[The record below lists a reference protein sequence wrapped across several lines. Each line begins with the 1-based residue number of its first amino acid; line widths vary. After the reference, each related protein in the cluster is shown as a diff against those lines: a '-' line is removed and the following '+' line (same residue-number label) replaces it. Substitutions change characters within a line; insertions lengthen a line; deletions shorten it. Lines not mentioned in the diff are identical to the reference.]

1 MSSYVKQNHQLP
13 VEVLDTAKSI
23 VDKRV
28 RNAYVKA
35 LREQGWTFE
44 SISVAFGMTRERV
57 RQIAL
62 KDITDRFVET
72 ASVFPLPTPPLAP
85 EIIKEK
91 REFTVPSDK
100 VLARLLELQ
109 PLAQQVRSH
118 SKKYRSEAEEYSY
131 LLNHAIEVEGV
142 TTYRL
147 SKLLGVTHG
156 AIRFRLARYGYK
168 PETEG
173 KSSVYSAILDKNR
186 VGITTTIE

>member
-1 MSSYVKQNHQLP
+1 MSNYVKQNHELP
-13 VEVLDTAKSI
+13 SEVLDRAKSI
-23 VDKRV
+23 PSGDKQT

-57 RQIAL
+57 RQIATMKSNTDIV
-62 KDITDRFVET
+62 KDY
-72 ASVFPLPTPPLAP
+72 PLPSPPLAP
-85 EIIKEK
+85 EVVKVK
-91 REFTVPSDK
+91 REFIMPSDK

-118 SKKYRSEAEEYSY
+118 SKKYRSEAEEYSL
-131 LLNHAIEVEGV
+131 LLNYAIEVEGV
-142 TTYRL
+142 STYRL
-147 SKLLGVTHG
+147 AKLLGITHG

-168 PETEG
+168 PDTTG